1 MKGYL
6 SIFIVLA
13 ILLTNC
19 EKSNTNNLINCN
31 GLITDT
37 AGTGDIGRV
46 FMPTAFTPN
55 GDGLNDL
62 IRPLTQNIS
71 SIDFTIYDESNHIQ
85 FATTTIGE
93 GWYTT
98 AGSNIFTQYYFRV
111 QATTA
116 ANHKIGLCGELF
128 KLTCFPAGFNLNMV
142 RFEDQLTP
150 AGFTGVTNESLGTC
164 P

>member
-13 ILLTNC
+13 ILLANC

-93 GWYTT
+93 GWSTT